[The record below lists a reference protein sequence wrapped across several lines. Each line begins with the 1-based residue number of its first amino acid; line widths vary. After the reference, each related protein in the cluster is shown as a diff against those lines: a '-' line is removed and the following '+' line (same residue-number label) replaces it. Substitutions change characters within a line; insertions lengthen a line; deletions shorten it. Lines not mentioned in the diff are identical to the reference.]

1 MITFLLS
8 LLPRLSFLSKFSAIV
23 PFLTSPKFLL
33 AAGIALTGA
42 YGGYKFAE
50 NIWEAR
56 NAELKVQLSNFE
68 ADQLRLVAQIKT
80 LEKQAA
86 EASATVVT
94 KYVDRVKIVRQKGKE
109 IIKEVPV
116 YVTKEADANC
126 TIPDGWVY
134 IHDKAASGLSETR
147 VPKAPGNP
155 NEASTGVTL
164 SSAAETITLNYL
176 QYHALV
182 EQLTALQN
190 WITEQQKIYNTQ

>member
-8 LLPRLSFLSKFSAIV
+8 LLPRLTFLSRFSAIV

-50 NIWEAR
+50 NIWEAK
-56 NAELKVQLSNFE
+56 NAKLQVELNRFE
-68 ADQLRLVAQIKT
+68 ADQLRLLAEIKT
-80 LEKQAA
+80 LEKKAA
-86 EASATVVT
+86 EVSANVVT
-94 KYVDRVKIVRQKGKE
+94 KYVDRVKIVREKGE
-109 IIKEVPV
+109 QIIKEVPV

-126 TIPDGWVY
+126 PIPDGWVY
-134 IHDKAASGLSETR
+134 IHDKAASGAAETR
-147 VPKAPGNP
+147 IPEAPGNP
-155 NEASTGVTL
+155 DETSTGVTL
-164 SSAAETITLNYL
+164 SSAAETITLNYQ

-190 WITEQQKIYNTQ
+190 WITEQQKIYNQ